1 MLLEGEMEF
10 TYKHSVF
17 SLTLVLAALS
27 VMRIPR
33 AGGLPAALFVVSQK
47 AARSGSQNVP
57 AVVFRKASLIKFPA
71 TVDCNSP
78 AHWDGD
84 TMFVFNSAPPFRSS
98 GVEVTQLGP
107 ASPALF
113 NSEAN
118 GERWIEATYKAEQGK
133 LYGWYHNEPHRVCSA
148 NKDLTAPRIGAV
160 VSTDNG
166 AHWKDLGFILEAPPN
181 SLECRTQNH
190 YFAGGNGDFS
200 VILDNKKDYF
210 YFFISTYNK
219 QVSEQG
225 VSVARMRYT
234 DRDAPVNKAWKW
246 HMGSWKEPGIGG
258 HVSPIFPV
266 GIDWNRRDADA
277 FWGPSIHWNT
287 HLNQYVILLNRAID
301 KDWKQEGVY
310 VSFNPDVSV
319 PRAWSMPRKIMDR
332 SEIVAVPGMES
343 GWYPQVIGLDSRN
356 HETDKYAGR
365 VARFFV
371 HGKSIWEAVFLN
383 PGDE

>member
-1 MLLEGEMEF
+1 MCRWLLP
-10 TYKHSVF
+10 T
-17 SLTLVLAALS
+17 SLFVLAMASLVKSQWDCSLS
-27 VMRIPR
+27 D
-33 AGGLPAALFVVSQK
+33 GLYAFGHGNAESSAKRSPIVVL
-47 AARSGSQNVP
+47 
-57 AVVFRKASLIKFPA
+57 RKASLIKFPA
-71 TVDCNSP
+71 AVDCNSP

-98 GVEVTQLGP
+98 GVGVTQLGP

-113 NSEAN
+113 NNEAD
-118 GERWIEATYKAEQGK
+118 GDRWIEATYKSEQGK
-133 LYGWYHNEPHRVCSA
+133 LYGWYHNEPHLVCSA

-181 SLECRTQNH
+181 SLECGTQNH

-200 VILDNKKDYF
+200 VILDNKKAYF

-219 QVSEQG
+219 QFSEQG

-234 DRDAPVNKAWKW
+234 DRDVPVNKVWKW
-246 HMGSWKEPGIGG
+246 HKGSWKEPGIGG

-266 GIDWNRRDADA
+266 AIDWNRRDADA

-287 HLNQYVILLNRAID
+287 YLNQYVILLNRAID

-310 VSFNPDVSV
+310 VSFNPDISV

-332 SEIVAVPGMES
+332 IEIVAVPGMES

-356 HETDKYAGR
+356 HETDKYAGQ

-383 PGDE
+383 PGEE